1 MWISLAT
8 VAHNFLVFARTDPHA
23 EQPHAGLSASV
34 VEREMKGVTTGDIH
48 GKLGVRAG
56 STGWI
61 NLADVEVPAAN
72 RLGEEGEGFKIAMSC
87 LDNGRYTVAAGAT
100 GLIRCPFPNLNGRF
114 RTNGSHHRLADD
126 DFAGHT
132 SESLG

>member
-48 GKLGVRAG
+48 GKFGVRAG

-61 NLADVEVPAAN
+61 SLADVEVPAAN
-72 RLGEEGEGFKIAMSC
+72 RLGEEGEGLRS
-87 LDNGRYTVAAGAT
+87 
-100 GLIRCPFPNLNGRF
+100 P
-114 RTNGSHHRLADD
+114 
-126 DFAGHT
+126 
-132 SESLG
+132 